1 MKPSSLLCHLR
12 LFCLPAVFVLS
23 LALSAQAAQFPIATN
38 SIQYPFPR
46 AAFDG
51 TNYLVGLQI
60 IRANGTSEPR
70 AQLVSSSGALI
81 GSQIE
86 TGRTG
91 DPPMVSYAGPNYLL
105 AWADYSASANGNVP
119 IFGQLIGTT
128 GSVIGSPF
136 QISQS
141 TNVNE
146 LESVTSGRTNMLIT
160 WADRTR
166 PENLPGSRD
175 IFARFVST
183 SGTPQ
188 GADFKISGAAGK
200 GSAGAFDGT
209 NFFVIWRDDVND
221 TDIYGRLLSPTGTFV
236 TAQFLVDGN
245 AFPSDNEGTVI
256 FDGTKYF
263 VTLGDE
269 VGGQGSGE
277 WDIFGR
283 FVTTSGTVLTNRIAI
298 STAPGRQILPSV
310 AFDGANYLVGWLDG
324 FGSTNGTNANTKA
337 RFLDSAGAA
346 LSSEF
351 ILSSTQGSKASLTPS
366 LLFDGRRFFG
376 VVGLGEVLTN
386 GTGEVVGFTNG
397 VVEGFF
403 VNPLPRGTF
412 PIAISSGQEFG
423 LGAAFDGTNYLVGI
437 SQQGGPGVTDEIIA
451 QLISSTGAPVG
462 ARIRTGRFG
471 GAPFF
476 GFDGTN
482 YLLVWEDVVIVDT
495 IETKHIYGQFISP
508 AGTLVRPPFAISTA
522 TGNQLLD
529 GINHVAFDGTNYL
542 VVWRDERNG
551 SGNRDIYGRLV
562 SPAGT
567 LFGSEIAITTQAE
580 NEQEASAAF
589 DGTNYMVVWQT
600 KRSAPPE
607 LYDTYGKLISK
618 AGVPG
623 TAFLISQNPSA
634 RHNPTSLAFD
644 GTNYL
649 AVWNRDIGPGFPSP
663 EDWDIY
669 ARLVTRSGTFVGNE
683 FPITTAAGSQIS
695 FGTTIFDGTSFLV
708 NWIDAPKGSMG
719 SRFFNR
725 LGIPLGSE
733 FSLFGSQ
740 GTRFPI
746 GGFFF
751 GGGRLFATAS
761 YLDSNFKNGDV
772 YGLFVPI
779 ARLDFAAPVANGQV
793 PLRFTGMPGVT
804 YAIQATTNLV
814 SANIV
819 WTTVTTS
826 NSLSGTF
833 DFTDTNATGYSRRF
847 YRALLP

>member
-1 MKPSSLLCHLR
+1 MPVTVGLGL
-12 LFCLPAVFVLS
+12 VLG
-23 LALSAQAAQFPIATN
+23 AQAALFPIATN
-38 SIQYPFPR
+38 NIRNPFPR

-51 TNYLVGLQI
+51 TNYLVALQTV
-60 IRANGTSEPR
+60 RLDGTTEPR
-70 AQLVSSSGALI
+70 AQLVSSSGALV
-81 GSQIE
+81 GPQIA

-91 DPPMVSYAGPNYLL
+91 DPPMVRYAGPNYLL
-105 AWADYSASANGNVP
+105 AWADYSASANGNIPV
-119 IFGQLIGTT
+119 FGQLIGTT
-128 GSVIGSPF
+128 GAAIGGPF

-146 LESVTSGRTNMLIT
+146 LESVTLGRTNMLIT
-160 WADRTR
+160 WADQTRT
-166 PENLPGSRD
+166 NGPGSRD

-183 SGTPQ
+183 SGSLQ

-200 GSAGAFDGT
+200 GSSGAFDGT
-209 NFFVIWRDDVND
+209 NFFVVWRDDVND

-245 AFPSDNEGTVI
+245 AFPSDNEGSVI
-256 FDGTKYF
+256 FDGTRYF

-283 FVTTSGTVLTNRIAI
+283 FVTTAGTVLTNRIPV
-298 STAPGRQILPSV
+298 STSSGSQILPSM
-310 AFDGANYLVGWLDG
+310 AFDGANFLVGWLDG
-324 FGSTNGTNANTKA
+324 FHGSTNVNTKA

-346 LSSEF
+346 MSSEF
-351 ILSSTQGSKASLTPS
+351 ILSPAQGTKYSLLPS
-366 LLFDGRRFFG
+366 LLFDGRRYFG
-376 VVGLGEVLTN
+376 VVGLGEAP
-386 GTGEVVGFTNG
+386 TGQEEGAPSFTNG
-397 VVEGFF
+397 AVEGFF
-403 VNPLPRGTF
+403 VSPLPRGTF

-482 YLLVWEDVVIVDT
+482 YLMVWEDVVIVDT

-529 GINHVAFDGTNYL
+529 SINHVAFDGTNYL

-600 KRSAPPE
+600 KRAAPPE

-644 GTNYL
+644 GTNYR

-669 ARLVTRSGTFVGNE
+669 ARLVTRSGAFVGNE

-751 GGGRLFATAS
+751 GGGRLLATAG

-772 YGLFVPI
+772 YGLFVPKT
-779 ARLDFAAPVANGQV
+779 RLDFAGPVAGGQV
-793 PLRFTGMPGVT
+793 PLRLTGMPGVP
-804 YAIQATTNLV
+804 YSIQRTTNLL
-814 SANIV
+814 SAGTI
-819 WTTVTTS
+819 WTTLATS

-833 DFTDTNATGYSRRF
+833 NFTDTNAAGSTGRF
-847 YRALLP
+847 YRAVLP